1 MMRFDPRLPDR
12 ELFADAD
19 AMSEALGRRVRIE
32 RIRYKPGTSIVAAVR
47 DEEGRPL
54 WVLTHADPAKVRNH
68 ERHALRAGA
77 RPEQIGA
84 ATSAGPAWADREL
97 ARGLAEAPAGTDPR
111 RAPLR
116 YNPLRRLV
124 MRAGAR
130 VIKISAAEQSV
141 AAAQHLAAHGAAV
154 IAPRRVSA
162 RATMSPWWGEG
173 DLAARPSADLARRAG
188 HEIAAIHAAPIGA
201 LSLQRHSGAE
211 LAEGAARAIGALAPR
226 LEGDALRIAES
237 AGAAAGTGGVVVH
250 GDLSPDQILVG
261 SDEVRIIDL
270 DRAAIGAPEQDLGS
284 FLAAGGDAEFL
295 SGYVEAGGRVDP
307 RALGAW
313 TAIAHLQ
320 KAVEPFRSAHA
331 DWASAAASA
340 VDHAREAIS

>member
-1 MMRFDPRLPDR
+1 MMRLDPRLPDR

-47 DEEGRPL
+47 DDEGRPC

-77 RPEQIGA
+77 RPEWIGA
-84 ATSAGPAWADREL
+84 ATTAGPAWADREL
-97 ARGLAEAPAGTDPR
+97 VRGLAEAPAGTDPR
-111 RAPLR
+111 HAPLR

-124 MRAGAR
+124 VR
-130 VIKISAAEQSV
+130 VGSRVVKVSAAEQSV

-154 IAPRRVSA
+154 IVPRRVSA
-162 RATMSPWWGEG
+162 RATTSAWWGGG
-173 DLAARPSADLARRAG
+173 DLAARPNADLARRAG
-188 HEIAAIHAAPIGA
+188 HEIAAIHAVPVGA
-201 LSLQRHSGAE
+201 LVLPRPSGAV
-211 LAEGAARAIGALAPR
+211 LAERAARAIGAVAPD
-226 LEGDALRIAES
+226 LERGALRIADA
-237 AGAAAGTGGVVVH
+237 AGAAAGSRGVVVH

-261 SDEVRIIDL
+261 SDDVRIIDL
-270 DRAAIGAPEQDLGS
+270 DRAAIGAPERDLGS
-284 FLAAGGDAEFL
+284 FLAAGGDAEL
-295 SGYVEAGGRVDP
+295 ITGYIEAGGRIDP
-307 RALGAW
+307 RALRAW

-320 KAVEPFRSAHA
+320 KAVEPFRSACA

-340 VDHAREAIS
+340 VDHAGEQIS